1 MASIV
6 LPSKGRG
13 YQLVLDLSLASQSV
27 ATNTSVVNASLYI
40 IKGSGSGAWT
50 SYTCYWSLPNNSG
63 SRAGFDFR
71 SYTTLSLGTSSFTV
85 AHNPDGTGTAN
96 ASGSFSETDP
106 SPELGN
112 GTVYASLTL
121 PTIPRATQPSVTPT
135 SGNTGSTFTIDHVP
149 AVSTFYHD
157 IAYSLDNG
165 TTYTDIEVGVPGTDT
180 STDWTP
186 PHSLLPNT
194 TSATAVIRVITY
206 QSSGGTNIGSRT
218 VNLPLTVPASVK
230 PVVSGVSWVDAQ
242 TSGPDMPTLMGGA
255 GRFVQAWS
263 RLQPSVTASGAGG
276 STTVTT
282 RVTQGGQVTSSGV
295 AFNNPVSLSG
305 AVPFTATTTDTRGV
319 VSDPYSNTVAVTAYN
334 FPNLP
339 TPEITRTTD
348 AAGLIPSPIGTYF
361 AITPSASVSDL
372 TFGGSQKNLLE
383 WRIRVKQVGGTY
395 TTVQDWTNATVSGT
409 TWTTKKVIGGGY
421 LASNEYVVEVSI
433 RDLFGKNG
441 FNPSSTVRT
450 LEVLVPSE
458 RVEMDW
464 DGKDGMGIGGY
475 RRDPFKLDVHG
486 DIGQNGNSVVDVTD
500 LATTTAK
507 GIVELATSAETSGLS
522 ATDLAVTPAGLA
534 ALVARLLDASRGRN
548 LIINGN
554 FRTNQRGYVS
564 GASLAAGAYGF
575 DRWKGALGL
584 VNEVQNPTAGTN
596 VAFWTTGP
604 SAGGGIASI
613 SGTIP
618 GVSHQG
624 KLFRST
630 MTASEAYG
638 LYLNGN
644 ATSAGAVTVA
654 NLPKVEP
661 GKEYTFSLY
670 VKPSVNKTMRISART
685 LTVAG
690 AILTT
695 NVGPMTALTSGSW
708 TRLSVTFT
716 ADATAYGIVVFS
728 EASVV
733 WAAGNTLEYGAAML
747 TLGSSPVGYFDGAT
761 VGGGGWAGVA
771 NASPSYRDPATKL
784 TFTITPQGQSVSITG
799 SPLAQIIERTNVPA
813 GDYVLSWSGT
823 AQARVYGAGATP
835 PPFAAAPIAVT
846 LDGLTDVVV
855 EFGAGS
861 AGFVQFEVGST
872 PTAYRQPSIAEEL
885 LACQRYF
892 YAIPTSEGRAQNTYF
907 NVALGFGEIVGEKH
921 PVIMRRV
928 PDVTVVA
935 GSSIYP
941 NALPFDFFAANAS
954 GLISKILAGGWSTTT
969 RIKFNYDSGNN
980 GGATLPGGYLT
991 GVNTVPIWVNAEM

>member
-135 SGNTGSTFTIDHVP
+135 SGNTGSTFTINHVP

-165 TTYTDIEVGVPGTDT
+165 TTYTDIEVGAPGTDT

-372 TFGGSQKNLLE
+372 TFSGSQKNLLE

-421 LASNEYVVEVSI
+421 LASNEYIVEVSI
-433 RDLFGKNG
+433 RDLFGKSGYNT
-441 FNPSSTVRT
+441 SSTIRT

-464 DGKDGMGIGGY
+464 DGKDGIGIGGY
-475 RRDPFKLDVHG
+475 RRYGKLDVHG
-486 DIGQNGNSVVDVTD
+486 DVYAD
-500 LATTTAK
+500 
-507 GIVELATSAETSGLS
+507 
-522 ATDLAVTPAGLA
+522 
-534 ALVARLLDASRGRN
+534 N
-548 LIINGN
+548 L
-554 FRTNQRGYVS
+554 F
-564 GASLAAGAYGF
+564 
-575 DRWKGALGL
+575 
-584 VNEVQNPTAGTN
+584 
-596 VAFWTTGP
+596 
-604 SAGGGIASI
+604 
-613 SGTIP
+613 
-618 GVSHQG
+618 
-624 KLFRST
+624 
-630 MTASEAYG
+630 ASETV
-638 LYLNGN
+638 N
-644 ATSAGAVTVA
+644 APEMYQDGERVA
-654 NLPKVEP
+654 NISDLPVVPVNLPAIVEP
-661 GKEYTFSLY
+661 GYTDGPAKVYLDGSSSLTPVGYPWLYPYEPEQGDSVLMLPTPGGSFAIGGKLNTRRMFPAQIKLTPLAGWTNYADPTPLADRFSDIK
-670 VKPSVNKTMRISART
+670 V
-685 LTVAG
+685 
-690 AILTT
+690 
-695 NVGPMTALTSGSW
+695 
-708 TRLSVTFT
+708 TRSTE
-716 ADATAYGIVVFS
+716 GIVVI
-728 EASVV
+728 
-733 WAAGNTLEYGAAML
+733 AGLLRAGTTTSGTVIAKLPEGFRPDYDLCWPVLSSGVRRLIAIMANGDIKIFGG
-747 TLGSSPVGYFDGAT
+747 LGDTSLSGISFPA
-761 VGGGGWAGVA
+761 AGVA
-771 NASPSYRDPATKL
+771 NWTLLGPGTPYPYQNNWSTDNVVGFNWGPPRIWKEPVTGQVFLQAVVKNAVGNPPDSTVFNIPSSFNAANEELMPTVNSGNTFGYWRTRPSNTDVIIITSGGASGYSNLVPLMANWKPAAGGLMTWTSKGK
-784 TFTITPQGQSVSITG
+784 FSGGWIDYGGIFANVEWAK
-799 SPLAQIIERTNVPA
+799 SPGGIVFLRGLPKN
-813 GDYVLSWSGT
+813 GT
-823 AQARVYGAGATP
+823 MGATIASVEAGYRP
-835 PPFAAAPIAVT
+835 KDNPRRLANSGAALIT
-846 LDGLTDVVV
+846 L
-855 EFGAGS
+855 
-861 AGFVQFEVGST
+861 
-872 PTAYRQPSIAEEL
+872 
-885 LACQRYF
+885 
-892 YAIPTSEGRAQNTYF
+892 
-907 NVALGFGEIVGEKH
+907 
-921 PVIMRRV
+921 
-928 PDVTVVA
+928 TV
-935 GSSIYP
+935 S
-941 NALPFDFFAANAS
+941 NS
-954 GLISKILAGGWSTTT
+954 GLGRLDLYANEVVGGGLGAILPIQGNPAWVS
-969 RIKFNYDSGNN
+969 FSGQTW
-980 GGATLPGGYLT
+980 A
-991 GVNTVPIWVNAEM
+991 AEQ